1 MQYFFIRRQA
11 AHGIRVPLGFGN
23 YEKDY
28 WRSLI
33 ASAHE
38 LSASFAF
45 SSSDFSPQPA
55 NRAAVAATVAIAR
68 MIVIALLIDFFMV
81 ISPFLY
87 LEFKKKRLVN

>member
-28 WRSLI
+28 WRSLML
-33 ASAHE
+33 SAHE
-38 LSASFAF
+38 LIASIAF

-68 MIVIALLIDFFMV
+68 MIVIALLIDFF
-81 ISPFLY
+81 IINSPFV
-87 LEFKKKRLVN
+87 F